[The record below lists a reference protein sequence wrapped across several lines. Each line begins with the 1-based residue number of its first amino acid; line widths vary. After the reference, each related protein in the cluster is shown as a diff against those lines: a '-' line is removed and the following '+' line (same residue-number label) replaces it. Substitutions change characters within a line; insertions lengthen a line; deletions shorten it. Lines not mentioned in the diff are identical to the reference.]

1 MTLVMLIFL
10 STPGFNSQQVVIYLL
25 CAISV
30 QILDTNQRDINPL
43 IFSWTGELADFIP

>member
-30 QILDTNQRDINPL
+30 QILDTKPIS
-43 IFSWTGELADFIP
+43 ISWTSDDLEDVHV